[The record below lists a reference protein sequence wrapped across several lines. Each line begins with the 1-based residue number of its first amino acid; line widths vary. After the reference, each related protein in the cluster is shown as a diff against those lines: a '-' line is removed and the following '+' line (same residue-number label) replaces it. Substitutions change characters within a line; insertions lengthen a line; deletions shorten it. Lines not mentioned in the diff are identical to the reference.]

1 MSDERLNDSPDGPD
15 DPFEELDELDESQL
29 PLDDPF
35 EEIEI
40 EEIDEDEV
48 WDAILEDDLSDEQPS
63 LPDPEPGNDSNETIV
78 KSAQYCKKCEHF
90 SAPPDSVCNN
100 PGTEIVELV
109 GVDRFLL
116 RNCPVVESRK
126 RAETVLPNEK

>member
-1 MSDERLNDSPDGPD
+1 MSDEESPD
-15 DPFEELDELDESQL
+15 DPFEELDGLDDPGPQ
-29 PLDDPF
+29 LDDPF

-48 WDAILEDDLSDEQPS
+48 WDAVLEDNLSTEHLPS
-63 LPDPEPGNDSNETIV
+63 PDPESDGDSSEVIV
-78 KSAQYCKKCEHF
+78 KSGQYCKKCEHF
-90 SAPPDSVCNN
+90 SAPPDSVCGN

-109 GVDRFLL
+109 GVDRFLV

-126 RAETVLPNEK
+126 RAETVLPNER